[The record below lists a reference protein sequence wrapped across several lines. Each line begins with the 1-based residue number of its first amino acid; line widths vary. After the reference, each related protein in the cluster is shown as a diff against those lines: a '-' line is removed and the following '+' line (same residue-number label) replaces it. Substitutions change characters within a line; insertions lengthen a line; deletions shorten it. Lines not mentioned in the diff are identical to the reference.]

1 MNLWTIIR
9 NLFFKRVGLVRLYVA
24 ETGTPP
30 CEVDERVTWGMKGKS
45 VYAHA
50 GEWITCERGHKIC
63 QVTHDIRVGDMQSP
77 DIDFGEWQQEE
88 PKVGAFPIPRCAL
101 CGARF
106 TSGTVYHFE
115 DGWRT
120 SKQSDAA

>member
-77 DIDFGEWQQEE
+77 DIDFGELATRRTQSWSLSYS
-88 PKVGAFPIPRCAL
+88 AL
-101 CGARF
+101 
-106 TSGTVYHFE
+106 
-115 DGWRT
+115 RT
-120 SKQSDAA
+120 LRSALYKRHCLSL